1 MAFKELT
8 LLKYASDLVIAH
20 ADFHFSNDN
29 ANVTPG
35 ASPFKLGTIV
45 HRPKGSAPAVAWTA
59 LAADADVVDTN
70 EFAFLFGDHYGFKYD
85 FTPKAI
91 VTGKW
96 NAVVVV
102 RDAGFKEFYVKELY
116 KTVLAAAPYALL
128 QRLLADQNLIV
139 LEDVSDLKVTF

>member
-35 ASPFKLGTIV
+35 AAPFKLGTIV
-45 HRPKGSAPAVAWTA
+45 HRPKGSAPTVAWTA

-91 VTGKW
+91 KAKLF
-96 NAVVVV
+96 NAVVIK
-102 RDAGFKEFYVKELY
+102 RGPAMLKEFYIKAVHGTALATKY
-116 KTVLAAAPYALL
+116 GVLK
-128 QRLLADQNLIV
+128 QLLADQGVVV
-139 LEDVSDLKVTF
+139 LDDVTNFKGTL